1 MTASTWRGARFLLLA
16 AVLVAAVPVAA
27 VLAGSAAAN
36 GPESAGSADCRRDQT
51 SNCAKSGLAQTTQ
64 RATLALAQ
72 SQINHNFCPYLPA
85 NVNVERMYS
94 IHDVVFSQ
102 RLD

>member
-1 MTASTWRGARFLLLA
+1 M
-16 AVLVAAVPVAA
+16 
-27 VLAGSAAAN
+27 
-36 GPESAGSADCRRDQT
+36 GPATAGSADCPRG
-51 SNCAKSGLAQTTQ
+51 NKGGCANPALAQTTQ

-85 NVNVERMYS
+85 NSNVERMYP

-102 RLD
+102 RLN